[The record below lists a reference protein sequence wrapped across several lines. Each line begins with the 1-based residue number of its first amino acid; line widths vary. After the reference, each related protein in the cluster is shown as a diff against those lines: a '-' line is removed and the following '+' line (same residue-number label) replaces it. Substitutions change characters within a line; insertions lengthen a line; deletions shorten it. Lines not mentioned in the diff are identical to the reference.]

1 MKILYQKKTIAIS
14 GIKSLLV
21 LILGLTI
28 LSCNNKTK
36 LASIQKSNSTI
47 KFIIGN
53 EIGVENIIFTE
64 FGGFEKE
71 DVKVFSPNMEMIL
84 NEPLDGFYQL
94 LLQKGEKYIQSQIW
108 LKGNEI
114 TIRGNIVDNQLQIDT
129 VINSPFY
136 YYTIDVLNN
145 HSTQNRKNQSQEE
158 ANKSLLVDIKNN
170 LDNPFSNHLSSIY
183 INRNIDDPKK
193 LKELHQIL
201 STQSDLIKGHFISV
215 HENLEKMVNVD
226 KIDLEKFEFNDVNG
240 NSIKLPINR
249 DSIYMLDFWFT
260 GCLPCIKDHESL
272 KTNLQIFRKSGVDI
286 IGISTDYD
294 QTVWINF
301 INKKSYMWKNF
312 IETNDDD
319 LSDIL
324 GINSFPTYLLIK
336 GSGEI
341 INRSN
346 SLEESISFIEKND
359 LREN

>member
-1 MKILYQKKTIAIS
+1 MFSTTIQHRIEKI
-14 GIKSLLV
+14 
-21 LILGLTI
+21 
-28 LSCNNKTK
+28 N
-36 LASIQKSNSTI
+36 
-47 KFIIGN
+47 
-53 EIGVENIIFTE
+53 
-64 FGGFEKE
+64 
-71 DVKVFSPNMEMIL
+71 
-84 NEPLDGFYQL
+84 
-94 LLQKGEKYIQSQIW
+94 
-108 LKGNEI
+108 LK
-114 TIRGNIVDNQLQIDT
+114 
-129 VINSPFY
+129 
-136 YYTIDVLNN
+136 
-145 HSTQNRKNQSQEE
+145 RK
-158 ANKSLLVDIKNN
+158 
-170 LDNPFSNHLSSIY
+170 H
-183 INRNIDDPKK
+183 
-193 LKELHQIL
+193 
-201 STQSDLIKGHFISV
+201 IKGHFISV